1 MTRGNSQKLSSFGD
15 PWEQSKQPPGPF
27 RTVKTA
33 STALPNRQNC
43 ARDGSEP
50 RRSFRSNRQNCLR
63 DPSDRTLPDRPNSLH
78 GPSEP
83 RKQRPGPF
91 RTGKT
96 ASGTLSNRQNFFR
109 DPSEPP
115 KLPRGPFGTAGSSVI
130 FSLIFK
136 DLNGFIMY
144 FHGFSWIS
152 MDFNGFS
159 WISMDFNG
167 VGLRQGS
174 RWGVKFGMGFEI
186 SR

>member
-1 MTRGNSQKLSSFGD
+1 MTRGNSQNSFGD

-91 RTGKT
+91 RTCKT
-96 ASGTLSNRQNFFR
+96 ASGTLFE
-109 DPSEPP
+109 PSEF
-115 KLPRGPFGTAGSSVI
+115 LPGPFGTSKTTPGTLRNRRVLSYFFADFQGFEWVHHV
-130 FSLIFK
+130 FSWILM
-136 DLNGFIMY
+136 D
-144 FHGFSWIS
+144 FHGFQRIL
-152 MDFNGFS
+152 MDFH
-159 WISMDFNG
+159 
-167 VGLRQGS
+167 
-174 RWGVKFGMGFEI
+174 
-186 SR
+186 